1 MHKRKWVNE
10 RYKTVHMC
18 CYRSIL
24 SLRHY
29 SMIRHHFSPWVRA
42 FQGIVCGSSRW
53 ASRCSLLSISF
64 GAFISFIL
72 SASTDIWQFHVFI
85 IGQFAFTQFVQCP
98 WLRGSSAIHSTN
110 LKSSAIKLQCS
121 GQNNWEMHYYTCFSL
136 IIAIDTLNTSFLLF
150 TLFFLLV
157 LSNDLRILEYYSPK
171 WLASSQPCAMDAR
184 IVSTMKPL
192 LE

>member
-1 MHKRKWVNE
+1 MEVPDGLVDVLCSRFLLG
-10 RYKTVHMC
+10 
-18 CYRSIL
+18 L
-24 SLRHY
+24 SL
-29 SMIRHHFSPWVRA
+29 A
-42 FQGIVCGSSRW
+42 F
-53 ASRCSLLSISF
+53 
-64 GAFISFIL
+64 L

-121 GQNNWEMHYYTCFSL
+121 GGAKQLRNALLYMFQSHNCNRYTKHLLS
-136 IIAIDTLNTSFLLF
+136 SFH
-150 TLFFLLV
+150 TFFLLV